1 MIDVSAANDGF
12 YAALNAAFGGDA
24 APMREVWSARDDVTL
39 MGPFGGC
46 LVGHD
51 AVLGQ
56 FRELVD
62 MGMTGHIGPVDVR
75 VVQGADVGYA
85 LGVEQGHNVVNGTRT
100 DVGHRFTSAFRLEDG
115 RWRMTHHHTDLTTFG

>member
-1 MIDVSAANDGF
+1 MTDVSAANDGF

-39 MGPFGGC
+39 MGPFGCC